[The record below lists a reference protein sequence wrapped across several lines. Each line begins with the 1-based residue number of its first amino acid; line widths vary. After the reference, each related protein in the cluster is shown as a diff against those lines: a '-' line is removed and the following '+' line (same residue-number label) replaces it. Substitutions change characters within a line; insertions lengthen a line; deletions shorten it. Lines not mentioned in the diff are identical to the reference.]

1 MVKSTR
7 FLQPFIPAIALLL
20 ALCLSASVLLA
31 DGSLDDSRQKL
42 EEIQRRIRQTSK
54 NLKEKAVS
62 ERNLS
67 SDLKTVERELAR
79 IKARIRSLSSK
90 IDGLEGEIADKKK
103 AIDQLEASM
112 AALEIKVRQR
122 LVALYKGGETS
133 LLKVLFSSSSPAR
146 LAENYDFL
154 SRIVRR
160 DRELLAEYRGQM
172 EELRISKEQLD
183 ELKQRQLSALG
194 NLKEDRKTLDQAAKL
209 KEELLAAVRRDR
221 RELSAQLEELKEK
234 AGRLASLVKKLESEK
249 YREYT
254 PGTGIFSSQKGHLP
268 WPVTGD
274 VKVGFGTWRHPEL
287 GTLYESQGIEIAVAP
302 DRPIDS
308 VWDGEVIFAD
318 RFKGYGNL
326 IIVDH
331 GENYYSLYAQ
341 ASRLVRKV
349 GDKVKKG
356 DTLAFSG
363 YEGAD
368 GVYFEIRHRGDPLD
382 PTAWLSPH

>member
-1 MVKSTR
+1 VKSTS
-7 FLQPFIPAIALLL
+7 FLQPFIPAFALLL
-20 ALCLSASVLLA
+20 TLCLSATFLFA
-31 DGSLDDSRQKL
+31 DGSLDESRRKL

-54 NLKEKAVS
+54 NLEEKAAS

-67 SDLKTVERELAR
+67 TDLKTVENELVR
-79 IKARIRSLSSK
+79 IKTRIKSLSSK
-90 IDGLEGEIADKKK
+90 IDGLERGIEEKKK
-103 AIDQLEASM
+103 AIDQVRASM

-122 LVALYKGGETS
+122 LVALYKGGETG

-146 LAENYDFL
+146 MAENYDFL

-160 DRELLAEYRGQM
+160 DRELLAEYRGQV
-172 EELRISKEQLD
+172 EEMRVSKEQLD
-183 ELKQRQLSALG
+183 LLKQKQLSALE
-194 NLKEDRKTLDQAAKL
+194 NLKEDRKTLGKALQL
-209 KEELLAAVRRDR
+209 KEELLAGIRRDR
-221 RELSAQLEELKEK
+221 KVLSAQLDELKEK

-249 YREYT
+249 SREYT

-287 GTLYESQGIEIAVAP
+287 GTLYESQGIEIAVVP
-302 DRPIDS
+302 NRPIDS

-349 GDKVKKG
+349 GDKIKKG

-363 YEGAD
+363 FEGAG
-368 GVYFEIRHRGDPLD
+368 GVYFEIRHRGEPLD
-382 PTAWLSPH
+382 PTVWLSPH